1 MKYEKIIQALIH
13 NGYKVLYFENSSEA
27 AKYIVDN
34 VKNTTV
40 GFGDSATLESMNLA
54 ELLSKN
60 NTVIDP
66 APYSGDEFNE
76 VAKKALLT
84 DARKGFIEVNGTIE
98 KDSSKIIDTE
108 TDTVKY
114 RGEVIKYTQYIYL
127 MMNKPRGVVSAT
139 EDNYDKTV
147 IDLLDDEEKFYEPF
161 PVGRLDKDSEGLL
174 LITND
179 GKLAHELLSPRK
191 HVDKTY
197 YVEVAE
203 EVTEDDVRAFEEG
216 VILKEDH
223 YKTLPAKLQI
233 IESGY
238 PSICLVTIR
247 EGKFHQLKRMF
258 NAVNNEV
265 TYLKRI
271 SMGALKLD
279 ESLKTGQYRHLT
291 EEEINLLR
299 QENKLS

>member
-1 MKYEKIIQALIH
+1 MKLRIDKMLS
-13 NGYKVLYFENSSEA
+13 NSG
-27 AKYIVDN
+27 
-34 VKNTTV
+34 V
-40 GFGDSATLESMNLA
+40 GSR
-54 ELLSKN
+54 KQ
-60 NTVIDP
+60 I
-66 APYSGDEFNE
+66 
-76 VAKKALLT
+76 KT
-84 DARKGFIEVNGTIE
+84 DARKGFVEVNGTIE

-114 RGEVIKYTQYIYL
+114 KGEVIKYTQYIYL

-203 EVTEDDVRAFEEG
+203 EITEDDVRAFEEG
-216 VILKEDH
+216 VILKEDN

-233 IESGY
+233 MESGY

-279 ESLKTGQYRHLT
+279 EPLKTGQYRHLT

>member
-1 MKYEKIIQALIH
+1 MKLRIDKMLS
-13 NGYKVLYFENSSEA
+13 NSG
-27 AKYIVDN
+27 
-34 VKNTTV
+34 V
-40 GFGDSATLESMNLA
+40 GSR
-54 ELLSKN
+54 KR
-60 NTVIDP
+60 I
-66 APYSGDEFNE
+66 
-76 VAKKALLT
+76 KT
-84 DARKGFIEVNGTIE
+84 DARQGAIEVNGTIE
-98 KDSSKIIDTE
+98 KDSSRIIDTE

-114 RGEVIKYTQYIYL
+114 KGETINYTRFIYL

-147 IDLLDDEEKFYEPF
+147 IDLLKDEEKFYKPF
-161 PVGRLDKDSEGLL
+161 PVGRLDKDTEGLL

-179 GKLAHELLSPRK
+179 GKLAHELLSPKK

-197 YVEVAE
+197 YVEAAE
-203 EVTEDDVRAFEEG
+203 EVTDDDVRAFERG
-216 VILKEDH
+216 VILEEDN

-247 EGKFHQLKRMF
+247 EGKFHQVKRMF

-271 SMGALKLD
+271 SMGTLKLD
-279 ESLKTGQYRHLT
+279 GSLKTGQYRHLT
-291 EEEINLLR
+291 EEEIKELIT
-299 QENKLS
+299 

>member
-1 MKYEKIIQALIH
+1 MKLRIDKML
-13 NGYKVLYFENSSEA
+13 S
-27 AKYIVDN
+27 
-34 VKNTTV
+34 NTGV
-40 GFGDSATLESMNLA
+40 GSR
-54 ELLSKN
+54 KQ
-60 NTVIDP
+60 I
-66 APYSGDEFNE
+66 
-76 VAKKALLT
+76 KT
-84 DARKGFIEVNGTIE
+84 DARKGYIEVNGAIE
-98 KDSSKIIDTE
+98 KDSSRIIDTE
-108 TDTVKY
+108 IDTVKY
-114 RGEVIKYTQYIYL
+114 NGEIIKYTQYIYL

-147 IDLLDDEEKFYEPF
+147 IELLKDEEKLYKPF

-179 GKLAHELLSPRK
+179 GKLSHELLSPRK

-197 YVEVAE
+197 YVEVTE
-203 EVTEDDVRAFEEG
+203 EVTEDDVTAFEKG
-216 VILKEDH
+216 VILKEDN

-247 EGKFHQLKRMF
+247 EGKFHQVKRMF

-271 SMGALKLD
+271 SMGSLKLD
-279 ESLKTGQYRHLT
+279 DSLKTGQYRHLT
-291 EEEINLLR
+291 EKEIELLR
-299 QENKLS
+299 

>member
-1 MKYEKIIQALIH
+1 MKLRIDKMLS
-13 NGYKVLYFENSSEA
+13 NSG
-27 AKYIVDN
+27 
-34 VKNTTV
+34 V
-40 GFGDSATLESMNLA
+40 GSR
-54 ELLSKN
+54 KQ
-60 NTVIDP
+60 I
-66 APYSGDEFNE
+66 
-76 VAKKALLT
+76 KT
-84 DARKGFIEVNGTIE
+84 DARKGFVEVNGTIE

-108 TDTVKY
+108 TDKVKY
-114 RGEVIKYTQYIYL
+114 KGEVIKYTQYIYL

-203 EVTEDDVRAFEEG
+203 EITEDDVRAFEEG
-216 VILKEDH
+216 VILKEDN

-233 IESGY
+233 MESGY

-299 QENKLS
+299 QENKLT

>member
-1 MKYEKIIQALIH
+1 MDKMLS
-13 NGYKVLYFENSSEA
+13 NSGIGSR
-27 AKYIVDN
+27 KQI
-34 VKNTTV
+34 K
-40 GFGDSATLESMNLA
+40 
-54 ELLSKN
+54 
-60 NTVIDP
+60 
-66 APYSGDEFNE
+66 
-76 VAKKALLT
+76 T
-84 DARKGFIEVNGTIE
+84 DARKGFVEVNGTIE

-114 RGEVIKYTQYIYL
+114 KGEVIKYTQYIYL

-203 EVTEDDVRAFEEG
+203 EITEDDVRAFEEG
-216 VILKEDH
+216 VILKEDN

-233 IESGY
+233 MESGY

-279 ESLKTGQYRHLT
+279 EPLKTGQYRHLT

-299 QENKLS
+299 QENKLT